1 MYTLEP
7 VNSHCTCL
15 MVTMVRDQSLAAI
28 RVQFCADYVLS
39 MGAAESHSLAYC
51 CLVGS
56 QSVVWGPRVS
66 RGSMAG
72 SQSVVW
78 GPLGV
83 HDGFPRGSMAGSQSV
98 VQDLWGSLRGFQGGP
113 WLVSN
118 KCNSVIGEIV

>member
-1 MYTLEP
+1 
-7 VNSHCTCL
+7 

-72 SQSVVW
+72 SQSVV
-78 GPLGV
+78 
-83 HDGFPRGSMAGSQSV
+83 
-98 VQDLWGSLRGFQGGP
+98 QDLWGSLRGFQGGP
-113 WLVSN
+113 CLVP
-118 KCNSVIGEIV
+118 KVWFGDRQGFRIA